1 MSICLQYQ
9 EELLKKYGTIPN
21 RNTTEF
27 LSERVKII
35 HKNLFYDD
43 DRKIMEALYIGFKK
57 PILNAQVKHKNVKL
71 L

>member
-27 LSERVKII
+27 LSEQVKSL
-35 HKNLFYDD
+35 HKNLFYDEN
-43 DRKIMEALYIGFKK
+43 RKMMEALYIGFIK
-57 PILNAQVKHKNVKL
+57 PILNAQVKH
-71 L
+71 

>member
-27 LSERVKII
+27 LSERVKIL
-35 HKNLFYDD
+35 HKN
-43 DRKIMEALYIGFKK
+43 RTIIEALYIGFKK